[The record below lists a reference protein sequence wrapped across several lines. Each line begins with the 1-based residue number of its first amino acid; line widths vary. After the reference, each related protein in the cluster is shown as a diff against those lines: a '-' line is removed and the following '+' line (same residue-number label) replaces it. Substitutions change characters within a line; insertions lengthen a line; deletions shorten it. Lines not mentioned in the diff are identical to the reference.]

1 MENEDKKHILKK
13 LMQDALTEDEHRAL
27 LSSEE
32 VTHAMTHQWDG
43 ASSEKADNADAENT
57 IWQMICRRL
66 WNRNDSRKVAFYRV
80 YSAAASLLLLLAI
93 GSAVYFYATNRKM
106 PQMYVVTSG
115 IQNMEAVQLPDGT
128 RVQMGAGSTLTYPAV
143 FEGKT
148 REVTLTGQA
157 FFDVAKNHQKP
168 FIVHTSDMNVQAVG
182 TAFEVF
188 NYEVEDKS
196 EAILVN
202 GKINV
207 GIIDKKT
214 GNTKEY
220 TVTPDTKLVYDKL
233 NGSVTTSYVDADKY
247 SAWRKQR
254 ILSFENEQLSMII
267 PRLEQWY
274 GRKIMCQKD
283 LSEKYRFTFK
293 VRDEALDRILYLIQ
307 VTSPL
312 KYTKQDNGDFTVE
325 MKSKQ

>member
-1 MENEDKKHILKK
+1 MKNEEKKHILKM
-13 LMQDALTEDEHRAL
+13 LMQDALTDEEHRAL
-27 LSSEE
+27 LSSKE
-32 VTHAMTHQWDG
+32 VTHVMTHQWNG
-43 ASSEKADNADAENT
+43 VSSETTDDADAENA

-66 WNRNDSRKVAFYRV
+66 WNRSSSKKITFYRI
-80 YSAAASLLLLLAI
+80 YSIAASLLLLLAM
-93 GSAVYFYATNRKM
+93 SSLVYFYSTNRKM

-157 FFDVAKNHQKP
+157 FFDVARNHQKP
-168 FIVHTSDMNVQAVG
+168 FIVHASDMSIQAVG

-188 NYEVEDKS
+188 SYDVEDKS

-202 GKINV
+202 GKIKV
-207 GIIDKKT
+207 GIKDKNT
-214 GNTKEY
+214 GSTKEY
-220 TVTPDTKLVYDKL
+220 SVTPDTKLVYDKL
-233 NGSVTTSYVDADKY
+233 SGAVTTGYVEADKY
-247 SAWRKQR
+247 TSWRKQR
-254 ILSFENEQLSMII
+254 VLSFENEQLSMII

-283 LSEKYRFTFK
+283 LSERYRFTFK

-307 VTSPL
+307 VSSPL

-325 MKSKQ
+325 LKNKQ